1 MDDDE
6 RSQTVSTKK
15 SSELFSLAN
24 KVVIVTGGA
33 GLLGQVFCQ
42 ALVDVGAH
50 VAIVDLDLASAET
63 AAKRINK
70 SDTQRVIAF
79 GSQIQVKLYLTQR
92 RPLFVHLTC

>member
-6 RSQTVSTKK
+6 RSQIVSTKK

-24 KVVIVTGGA
+24 KVVVVTGGA

-42 ALVDVGAH
+42 GLVDVGAH

-63 AAKRINK
+63 AAKKINK
-70 SDTQRVIAF
+70 SDAQKVVAFESDITSPESVTQMR
-79 GSQIQVKLYLTQR
+79 
-92 RPLFVHLTC
+92 